1 MRMGQPLASNTSPQG
16 GAQGQSVLCEFQAA
30 QGALVSKLDHHAS
43 PPVLSSREATGFPVS
58 L

>member
-1 MRMGQPLASNTSPQG
+1 MGQPLASNTSPQG

-43 PPVLSSREATGFPVS
+43 PPVLSSGEATGFPVP